1 MGGDGFIC
9 ACIMG
14 GDGIVC
20 VGGGC
25 EKSKAMGGDVAINTQ
40 HIFVVIGDKCKP
52 PITHDATFL
61 CHQCMVTNST
71 FVTLISYRVVAW
83 ALKNLSHCKNLPKR
97 KT

>member
-1 MGGDGFIC
+1 LGGDGFIC

-40 HIFVVIGDKCKP
+40 HI
-52 PITHDATFL
+52 L
-61 CHQCMVTNST
+61 WLLVTN
-71 FVTLISYRVVAW
+71 A
-83 ALKNLSHCKNLPKR
+83 NCPSH
-97 KT
+97 TW